1 MFKDELFQP
10 DTTQEHLCYRPILLQ
25 ENESETPMLS
35 LYIKTYSVHTV
46 FIDKKIVPT
55 AEIKSKMN
63 QLYLIIDE
71 QILREEFWT
80 FIWQ

>member
-1 MFKDELFQP
+1 
-10 DTTQEHLCYRPILLQ
+10 
-25 ENESETPMLS
+25 MLS

-71 QILREEFWT
+71 QILREEF
-80 FIWQ
+80 